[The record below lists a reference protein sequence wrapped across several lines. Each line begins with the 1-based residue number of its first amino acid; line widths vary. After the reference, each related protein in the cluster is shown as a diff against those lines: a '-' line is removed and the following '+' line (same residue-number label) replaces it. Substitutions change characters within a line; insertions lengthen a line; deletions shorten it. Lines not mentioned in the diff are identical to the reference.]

1 MSDIP
6 QSDTGDE
13 EAPARTTL
21 GLARDVVLSVTHMV
35 EDSAELVSATVREE
49 LDRFRAEMA
58 RGAMSAIAVV
68 VGGSLLTAGLAMY
81 LRELVGSWALTLCL
95 FGAFYLAIA
104 AVLQM
109 RSK

>member
-1 MSDIP
+1 MSDITR
-6 QSDTGDE
+6 SDIPDD

-21 GLARDVVLSVTHMV
+21 GVARDVVLSVTHMV

-49 LDRFRAEMA
+49 LDRFRVEMA
-58 RGAMSAIAVV
+58 RGAMSAVAVV
-68 VGGSLLTAGLAMY
+68 VGGSLLTAGLAIY

-95 FGAFYLAIA
+95 FGAFYIAIA
-104 AVLQM
+104 TILQM

>member
-1 MSDIP
+1 
-6 QSDTGDE
+6 
-13 EAPARTTL
+13 
-21 GLARDVVLSVTHMV
+21 
-35 EDSAELVSATVREE
+35 
-49 LDRFRAEMA
+49 
-58 RGAMSAIAVV
+58 
-68 VGGSLLTAGLAMY
+68 MY